1 MKKYLPLLPLLFFA
15 ALVAL
20 FTRELQQPDRDLLIS
35 PLIDK
40 PAPQITLPPL
50 LPGTALSPADF
61 QTGKPVLVNFFA
73 SWCPPCHAEHAQL
86 IALAKKGVVIYG
98 IAVKDKP
105 ADTENF
111 LKNKGNPFARV
122 YADKRGRGSIEWG
135 VSAYPE
141 SYIVD
146 GKGIIR
152 YKHVSSILPEH
163 LPDILAQLAA
173 AK

>member
-1 MKKYLPLLPLLFFA
+1 VKKYLPFLPLIFFA
-15 ALVAL
+15 ALVGL
-20 FTRELQQPDRDLLIS
+20 FTRELQQPDRDILVS
-35 PLIDK
+35 PLINK
-40 PAPQITLPPL
+40 TTPQIALPMLRQGTPL
-50 LPGTALSPADF
+50 SSRDF
-61 QTGKPVLVNFFA
+61 QTGQPVLVNFFA

-86 IALAKKGVVIYG
+86 VALAKKGVLIYG

-105 ADTENF
+105 ADTEDF
-111 LKNKGNPFARV
+111 LKNRGNPFARI
-122 YADKRGRGSIEWG
+122 YADARGRGSIEWG

-152 YKHVSSILPEH
+152 YKHVSAILPEH
-163 LPDILAQLAA
+163 VPQIMAELAA